1 MSVGPSALIGGIA
14 ATPFNQ
20 AKGTELER
28 AQHDTVARQRQAA
41 GERKA
46 ADAAGI
52 GVTEGEDNAA
62 GDRDADGRRLWEKPP
77 DATGPSSASHDS
89 SPPSP
94 PDPTGQNGTLLDLS
108 G

>member
-1 MSVGPSALIGGIA
+1 MSGLIGGIA

-77 DATGPSSASHDS
+77 TTPGTSS
-89 SPPSP
+89 SPASSEPP
-94 PDPTGQNGTLLDLS
+94 PAGAPDPTGQSGSLLDLS

>member
-1 MSVGPSALIGGIA
+1 MSVGPSGLVGGIA

-77 DATGPSSASHDS
+77 AAAGPVPDS
-89 SPPSP
+89 NSPQAGPR
-94 PDPTGQNGTLLDLS
+94 DPTGQSGALLDLS